1 MMIAFAILAVV
12 AVSGLTLLVRGLI
25 GRRVGSE
32 PRCGSCGHDLT
43 GRGSAG
49 DCPECGRSLLGNIVL
64 GQRRVGRARVVVG
77 AILLVFALT
86 VVGSALST
94 GGILRRLPTSWLVTV
109 HERVAWGGQRAALF
123 SELTSRIS
131 KGTMRREQI
140 DGVLA
145 RVIERQRIAA
155 LNPSSPEAADWS
167 NQEANFVRA
176 AAIAGLT
183 NDEEFESFMVH
194 AVDVGIEFEPTLEPG
209 AIRPRFRITAPRGF
223 TLLGT
228 TALPQSVQVRIDELV
243 FGEYAMPGGY
253 DLTGGAFAGGS
264 SAMGPTELQLDLPRD
279 GGGSLPVTG
288 SVTVR
293 LGGTER
299 RFTATAR
306 APILREAA
314 SVDRAALASRL
325 GKGIVITAVKISPTE
340 IELTMQSEAE
350 GLDLAEPPLLLGS
363 GEPIVCGGWSRSGGE
378 AERGRWKLTYDTL
391 DPEHLGE
398 DAGAVD
404 GEMRPATGP
413 LRFRFTSLRIL
424 TPIEGGFVG
433 RVTVPATDVTIARP
447 APIP

>member
-1 MMIAFAILAVV
+1 MIIVLVLLALV
-12 AVSGLTLLVRGLI
+12 AVAGLTLLVGGLI
-25 GRRVGSE
+25 GYRVGSE
-32 PRCGSCGHDLT
+32 PRCGFCGHDLS
-43 GRGSAG
+43 GRGTAG
-49 DCPECGRSLLGNIVL
+49 DCPECGRPLAGNIAL
-64 GQRRVGRARVVVG
+64 GQRRIGRKRVILG
-77 AILLVFALT
+77 AITLALALLVI
-86 VVGSALST
+86 GSAMST
-94 GGILRRLPTSWLVTV
+94 GGILRRLPTAWLVTV
-109 HERVAWGGQRAALF
+109 HERIAWGGQRAALF
-123 SELTSRIS
+123 TELMGRITN
-131 KGTMRREQI
+131 GTIRREQI
-140 DGVLA
+140 DTLLA
-145 RVIERQRIAA
+145 RVIERQRTAA
-155 LNPSSPEAADWS
+155 LDRSSAEAANWS
-167 NQEANFVRA
+167 NQEADFVWA

-183 NDEEFESFMVH
+183 NDAEFESFMVH

-209 AIRPRFRITAPRGF
+209 TVRPRFRITAPRGF
-223 TLLGT
+223 TLPGT
-228 TALPQSVQVRIDELV
+228 AALPQSVQVRVDELV
-243 FGEYAMPGGY
+243 FGEYAMPWGY
-253 DLTGGAFAGGS
+253 DLTGGVFAGGS
-264 SAMGPTELQLDLPRD
+264 SAMGPSELKLDLPRD

-288 SVTVR
+288 AVTVR

-325 GKGIVITAVKISPTE
+325 VRCIVITAVKISPTE

-424 TPIEGGFVG
+424 TPIEDGFVG
-433 RVTVPATDVTIARP
+433 RVTIPATDVTIARP
-447 APIP
+447 APTS